1 MDSET
6 VGKVNEECKEGLP
19 EKCTG
24 RRRMRPKERK
34 ARACEQAGECQ
45 HSKVKGDDGC
55 WCVQGVGKVVLE
67 EQARFFCELVVRQW
81 QGLHDEST
89 KSGKKTTHTHK
100 PKKPGKKKEACRL
113 HCSSSK
119 TPADADAKNRRGCLV
134 VCRTKKKN
142 NQKTNH
148 TNKATGNATP
158 QKKQAKP
165 NHLRHTFCCDDGMS
179 PNQHSCTNNRKALA
193 APEADF
199 RFVACCCSN
208 NRQGKFSK
216 RFQPLFCVLCSVTRG
231 KLTEV
236 AHTILQDTQR
246 HCWWRRTHSK
256 QVEHEMTQLAPSTV
270 WKMTTKRHSTNYTI
284 WARNCNCATQHKANF
299 ASCSSAPKKFEL
311 VLAQ

>member
-1 MDSET
+1 MKAQSQEKKPHTQTQTKET
-6 VGKVNEECKEGLP
+6 RKKKKHAGCIVLLQKLQQMQTQKIDGVVWLFV
-19 EKCTG
+19 
-24 RRRMRPKERK
+24 ERK
-34 ARACEQAGECQ
+34 
-45 HSKVKGDDGC
+45 
-55 WCVQGVGKVVLE
+55 
-67 EQARFFCELVVRQW
+67 
-81 QGLHDEST
+81 
-89 KSGKKTTHTHK
+89 KKTT
-100 PKKPGKKKEACRL
+100 KKQTTQTKQRATQHHKKK
-113 HCSSSK
+113 S
-119 TPADADAKNRRGCLV
+119 
-134 VCRTKKKN
+134 
-142 NQKTNH
+142 
-148 TNKATGNATP
+148 NATQP
-158 QKKQAKP
+158 H
-165 NHLRHTFCCDDGMS
+165 HLRHTFCCDDGMS

-236 AHTILQDTQR
+236 APTILQDTQR

>member
-1 MDSET
+1 M
-6 VGKVNEECKEGLP
+6 
-19 EKCTG
+19 
-24 RRRMRPKERK
+24 K
-34 ARACEQAGECQ
+34 AQSQE
-45 HSKVKGDDGC
+45 
-55 WCVQGVGKVVLE
+55 
-67 EQARFFCELVVRQW
+67 
-81 QGLHDEST
+81 
-89 KSGKKTTHTHK
+89 
-100 PKKPGKKKEACRL
+100 KKPHTQTQTKETRKKKKHA
-113 HCSSSK
+113 
-119 TPADADAKNRRGCLV
+119 GCIVLLQKLQQMQTQKIDGV
-134 VCRTKKKN
+134 VWLFVERKKN